1 MLINQNILMD
11 IMLMTM
17 MLYVLIVKYKK
28 DKKYKHYVQV
38 NLQTFIIKLLDNL
51 NNFNKYILMIN
62 LIQ

>member
-1 MLINQNILMD
+1 M
-11 IMLMTM
+11 M

-51 NNFNKYILMIN
+51 NNFNKYTLMIN
-62 LIQ
+62 LIK